1 MRPTNVTNLQAV
13 PAMPSPEAFYAVDRI
28 EGAIAVLVG
37 DDGTTIDLQRSVLP
51 GRIREG
57 TVVRVSLGPDG
68 RPDWSTAEIDEK
80 ERSRRLKTA
89 EERLRKLSESD
100 PGGDI
105 TL

>member
-1 MRPTNVTNLQAV
+1 
-13 PAMPSPEAFYAVDRI
+13 MPSPEAFYAVDRI

-37 DDGTTIDLQRSVLP
+37 DDGTTTDLERSALP
-51 GRIREG
+51 ARIKEG
-57 TVVRVSLGPDG
+57 TVIRVSLGSDG

-89 EERLRKLSESD
+89 QERLKKLSESD

-105 TL
+105 ML